1 LTAAGWTVEIVPGG
15 DHMTTMQAAVA
26 LPILTD
32 WLLQQ
37 R

>member
-1 LTAAGWTVEIVPGG
+1 VPGC